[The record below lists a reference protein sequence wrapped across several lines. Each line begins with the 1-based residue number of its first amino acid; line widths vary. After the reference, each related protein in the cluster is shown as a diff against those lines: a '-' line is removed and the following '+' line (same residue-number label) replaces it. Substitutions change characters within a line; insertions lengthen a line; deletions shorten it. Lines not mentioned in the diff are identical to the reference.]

1 MQECNICSFYCYKV
15 ATGKNLSALKTNFAV
30 FSMVFVH
37 KDSSLLTKS
46 VTIQKEQ
53 KNASNRDQS
62 KEILKMQTSSHAFLG
77 KFRSMVA

>member
-1 MQECNICSFYCYKV
+1 
-15 ATGKNLSALKTNFAV
+15 
-30 FSMVFVH
+30 MVFVH

-62 KEILKMQTSSHAFLG
+62 KEMLKMQTSSHAFLG

>member
-1 MQECNICSFYCYKV
+1 M
-15 ATGKNLSALKTNFAV
+15 L
-30 FSMVFVH
+30 FVH
-37 KDSSLLTKS
+37 KGSSLLIKS

-62 KEILKMQTSSHAFLG
+62 KEIFKMQISNHAFLG